1 MITVKYEL
9 ISKQSC
15 RVCAG
20 LEHPKALSNT
30 LKFEGAWGVGLWVSQ
45 GRNPLQS
52 GTYRFMWVTN
62 VRYSLISTRNS
73 TVGDPDWKT
82 AVQRFRT
89 ESKSLE
95 RN

>member
-1 MITVKYEL
+1 MSTVKYEL
-9 ISKQSC
+9 ISKKSS

-20 LEHPKALSNT
+20 LEHLKVSNT
-30 LKFEGAWGVGLWVSQ
+30 LMFEGARGVGLWVSQ

-62 VRYSLISTRNS
+62 VRYSLISVRNS
-73 TVGDPDWKT
+73 TVGDPDWET
-82 AVQRFRT
+82 AVQRLRT